1 MRDGGT
7 STNRTL
13 SAYCATNVESFETNN
28 GYVAPYDDEESSSS
42 GNNLK
47 MRLKERQIQKDGKL
61 GPAFLRVRWPVEKFL
76 NCNGHITMLELC
88 QELDCLCALAC
99 RVLLGLAR
107 DDTIAHILTKLQ
119 TPGGEQGRWQ
129 KELSQVAI
137 ELMAVCES
145 IIRSSYKLLAQM
157 DYEGEDGCLIANEIV
172 NYAKSEDSRLMLFK
186 VDFEKAFDSV
196 NWAFLHD
203 IMQQMGFCVK
213 WHKWVNMCMNS
224 ALISVLVNGSPS
236 RKLKME
242 RGLKQG
248 DPLSPFLFLI
258 AAKALQVL
266 TLEVCNKGVYKGLSL
281 AEDGANVSL
290 L

>member
-1 MRDGGT
+1 MLWHQNSGAKPLPLNSDAMT
-7 STNRTL
+7 FL
-13 SAYCATNVESFETNN
+13 SFETNN

-76 NCNGHITMLELC
+76 NCNGHNTMLELC

-157 DYEGEDGCLIANEIV
+157 DYEGE
-172 NYAKSEDSRLMLFK
+172 
-186 VDFEKAFDSV
+186 
-196 NWAFLHD
+196 
-203 IMQQMGFCVK
+203 
-213 WHKWVNMCMNS
+213 
-224 ALISVLVNGSPS
+224 
-236 RKLKME
+236 
-242 RGLKQG
+242 
-248 DPLSPFLFLI
+248 
-258 AAKALQVL
+258 
-266 TLEVCNKGVYKGLSL
+266 
-281 AEDGANVSL
+281 
-290 L
+290 